1 MSFMKCVSS
10 LRLLGKFLG
19 FVAFLPYQTPDLLPD
34 SVKESYVSMRDQV
47 GGCLVYILEFFFAL
61 LEYNCNT
68 IQNNYTSSQET
79 RALWHF
85 KKKKLETIKSV

>member
-47 GGCLVYILEFFFAL
+47 GCGCLVYGDAL
-61 LEYNCNT
+61 VM
-68 IQNNYTSSQET
+68 
-79 RALWHF
+79 
-85 KKKKLETIKSV
+85 KLIYVISLKLLIRS

>member
-34 SVKESYVSMRDQV
+34 SIKESYISMRDQV
-47 GGCLVYILEFFFAL
+47 GGCLAAYF
-61 LEYNCNT
+61 
-68 IQNNYTSSQET
+68 
-79 RALWHF
+79 
-85 KKKKLETIKSV
+85 